1 MLKLEIQRVAHYFI
15 SFSDD
20 GVQRCRLASA
30 PADTKLNHDAA
41 RRLAGAPECVPVSEE
56 SSMKTF
62 VIATLLG
69 LFLSPPALASQTD
82 CAQQIRSN
90 SSKAASGYV
99 YVNRLDAPGN
109 THASA
114 TTSAAERLS
123 NQL

>member
-1 MLKLEIQRVAHYFI
+1 VLRHKIQRVAQAFI
-15 SFSDD
+15 NFPDK
-20 GVQRCRLASA
+20 GVQR
-30 PADTKLNHDAA
+30 
-41 RRLAGAPECVPVSEE
+41 RRLALAAARAKINYDAAFFISCVAECVPISEE

-82 CAQQIRSN
+82 CAQQMRSN
-90 SSKAASGYV
+90 SSKAAAGYV

-114 TTSAAERLS
+114 TASAAERLS

>member
-1 MLKLEIQRVAHYFI
+1 MLTPEIHRVAPHSI
-15 SFSDD
+15 SFSDK
-20 GVQRCRLASA
+20 GVQRRRLVSA
-30 PADTKLNHDAA
+30 LARTKLNHDAV
-41 RRLAGAPECVPVSEE
+41 RLLHGVAECVPISEE
-56 SSMKTF
+56 SGMKTF

>member
-1 MLKLEIQRVAHYFI
+1 MLTPEIHRVAPHSI
-15 SFSDD
+15 SFSDK
-20 GVQRCRLASA
+20 GVQRCRLVSA
-30 PADTKLNHDAA
+30 LARTKLNHGAV
-41 RRLAGAPECVPVSEE
+41 RLLHGVAECVPISEE
-56 SSMKTF
+56 SGMKTF

>member
-1 MLKLEIQRVAHYFI
+1 MLKHEIQRVARAFI
-15 SFSDD
+15 NFSDE
-20 GVQRCRLASA
+20 GVQR
-30 PADTKLNHDAA
+30 
-41 RRLAGAPECVPVSEE
+41 RRLALAAARAKINHEGAFLISSVAECVPISEE
-56 SSMKTF
+56 SGMKTF

-82 CAQQIRSN
+82 CAQQMRSN

-114 TTSAAERLS
+114 TTSAAQRLS

>member
-1 MLKLEIQRVAHYFI
+1 MLRHVIQRVAQAIINFPDEGI
-15 SFSDD
+15 
-20 GVQRCRLASA
+20 QRCRLALA
-30 PADTKLNHDAA
+30 AARAKINHDAA
-41 RRLAGAPECVPVSEE
+41 FFTSSVAECIPISEE
-56 SSMKTF
+56 SGMKTF

-82 CAQQIRSN
+82 CAQQMRSN

-114 TTSAAERLS
+114 TTSAAQRLS

>member
-1 MLKLEIQRVAHYFI
+1 MLTPEIQQVAHSFTR
-15 SFSDD
+15 FSDK
-20 GVQRCRLASA
+20 GVQRHRLALA
-30 PADTKLNHDAA
+30 AARTKLNHDAVSFVSGVA
-41 RRLAGAPECVPVSEE
+41 ECVPISEE
-56 SSMKTF
+56 SGMKTF

-82 CAQQIRSN
+82 CAQQMRSN

-114 TTSAAERLS
+114 TTSAAERLA